1 MRLYHYLLSSTALI
15 LISQTAFANCNCAD
29 DYYDNDDARSY
40 DYLWEGEFEASLL
53 LGIAS
58 ISQDDSIMQS
68 DITETDLL
76 VQNSSDWDSWT
87 GQFGIGYE
95 MPLYWSFGEDDDDF
109 EDDPEIS
116 WFNTLTPQLN
126 VFIIGG
132 SDLDGNIYTFE
143 NPEHQIAT
151 YSIDF
156 HSTRLMF
163 DLGLD
168 VLTVRNFSFY
178 ALAGLGIAWNTTE
191 FHWIPDP
198 DEPNVKPGFSLE
210 ETDTSSF
217 AYEFGAGV
225 DYAASEE
232 IDLTLQYLYTVFDG
246 VSVSG
251 LNPNSDFDYQAHT
264 TDFDVKA
271 QSILLGVRITI

>member
-1 MRLYHYLLSSTALI
+1 MRSRHFLLAIPALI
-15 LISQTAFANCNCAD
+15 LFSATVFADCDCD
-29 DYYDNDDARSY
+29 DDDDDDVERSY
-40 DYLWEGEFEASLL
+40 DYLWEGEFDASLL
-53 LGIAS
+53 LGISS
-58 ISQDDSIMQS
+58 ISQDDSIIQS
-68 DITETDLL
+68 DLTETDLL
-76 VQNSSDWDSWT
+76 VQNSSNWDSWT

-95 MPLYWSFGEDDDDF
+95 MPLYWSFGEDDDNYD
-109 EDDPEIS
+109 EDSDIS
-116 WFNTLTPQLN
+116 WFDTLTPQIN

-132 SDLDGNIYTFE
+132 TDLDGNIYTFE

-168 VLTVRNFSFY
+168 ILTVRNFSFY
-178 ALAGLGIAWNTTE
+178 AIGGLGIAWNTTE
-191 FHWIPDP
+191 FHWNKDP
-198 DEPNVKPGFSLE
+198 DEPDVKPGFSLE

-217 AYEFGAGV
+217 AYEFGGGV
-225 DYAASEE
+225 DYAASED
-232 IDLTLQYLYTVFDG
+232 IDIALQYLYTVFDD

-251 LNPNSDFDYQAHT
+251 LNPNSYFDYEAHSS
-264 TDFDVKA
+264 DFDVKA